1 MECKDLYFVCDIKLF
16 NKQLK
21 HQEELNILESMKD
34 NLLHMLLVDGV
45 DEAVSRCNEIIK
57 KEVDNKPIKGN
68 ITFSAVRGDND
79 TNIEFVRHSH
89 GGGNHSAKRITGGVV
104 VAIIEIASVRG
115 ELSPIHGLTFY
126 RPEERDPFAYLFQN
140 PSL

>member
-1 MECKDLYFVCDIKLF
+1 MECKNLYFVSEIKLL

-21 HQEELNILESMKD
+21 HQEELNIIERMKD
-34 NLLHMLLVDGV
+34 DFLHMLLVDDV

-57 KEVDNKPIKGN
+57 QEVGDKPIKGN
-68 ITFSAVRGDND
+68 ITFSAVRGDKN
-79 TNIEFVRHSH
+79 TNIEFVRHAH
-89 GGGNHSAKRITGGVV
+89 GGGNNSAKRITGGVV

-126 RPEERDPFAYLFQN
+126 RPEERDPFAHL
-140 PSL
+140 L